1 MSSRRVSRPS
11 RAQRAINEKAE
22 EDSRRAEE
30 RRRKREAALVE
41 EDEDA
46 VAAKRL
52 KLKNSDF
59 TYNKP
64 SSSTTTRTTRR
75 RKSNASSA
83 HPNAGTVALTRTQEQ
98 RTYAGV
104 RSYRRESTVRDST
117 QPPSTLH
124 KRTAYHDRE
133 PSETQEPANDDDD
146 NNNGNDD
153 INNANLYNR
162 HRNHEGSDEDE
173 IEDELDGSEPEDDRR
188 ARITRHGRKG
198 NTDGE
203 HSDTTASDSSRSSP
217 SHPHRNHNH
226 LPRKRKATDDS
237 STEADSDTDSKRAK
251 RNSSLPSSSRPKAS
265 DYPRD
270 VRAILSLA
278 ISIHRSR
285 IASEAPFPDA
295 DLEGQI
301 AEEAFQ
307 LACRAKK
314 KHCKSDAD
322 LIKVIT
328 KTTSQMRG
336 ELKTIARSMV
346 DLFFGFYDRST
357 KLRANRRRYKHLTA
371 DHAFLYEDPDKLEA
385 MWCSPILFKLI
396 KRMFFK
402 KKNDDGIRSSE
413 YFNPIKPPT
422 IALAY
427 AAVRCALDEWS
438 EGVFDP
444 VDFTTAAYKDVYD
457 ELRRGLAELA
467 EDPEGERELT
477 NLGQELWEESSARFG
492 AAPHAKE
499 PAFSQEARLTAIQH
513 LKARAERKRQETGE
527 EADVDQ

>member
-11 RAQRAINEKAE
+11 HAQRAINEKAE
-22 EDSRRAEE
+22 EDSQHAEE
-30 RRRKREAALVE
+30 RRRKREAAL
-41 EDEDA
+41 
-46 VAAKRL
+46 
-52 KLKNSDF
+52 LKNSDF

-64 SSSTTTRTTRR
+64 SSSTTTCTTRR

-83 HPNAGTVALTRTQEQ
+83 HPNAGTVTLTRTQEQ

-104 RSYRRESTVRDST
+104 RST
-117 QPPSTLH
+117 QLPSTLH

-133 PSETQEPANDDDD
+133 PSKTQEPANDDD
-146 NNNGNDD
+146 NNNNDNDD

-162 HRNHEGSDEDE
+162 HHNHEGSDEDK
-173 IEDELDGSEPEDDRR
+173 IEDELDGSEPEDDRQ

-237 STEADSDTDSKRAK
+237 STEANSDTDSKRAK

-265 DYPRD
+265 DYPCD

-336 ELKTIARSMV
+336 ELKTIAHSMV
-346 DLFFGFYDRST
+346 DLFFGFYKDPEKVLFYNRST

-371 DHAFLYEDPDKLEA
+371 DHAFLYEDPDKLKA

-427 AAVRCALDEWS
+427 ATVRCALDEWS

-499 PAFSQEARLTAIQH
+499 PAFSQEACLTAIQH